1 MGKPLTNE
9 NIYEQ
14 YVDAAFFM
22 DQYALTLQEK
32 LEAEP
37 KTEVETPRRPP
48 RLRKC
53 ASACG
58 RSFWWRRTAI
68 ACCGAMPKTGL
79 SICSRPTD

>member
-1 MGKPLTNE
+1 MVYIYGESSAVGILGGLTMGKPLTNE

-14 YVDAAFFM
+14 YVDAAAAFFM

-37 KTEVETPRRPP
+37 KTE
-48 RLRKC
+48 
-53 ASACG
+53 
-58 RSFWWRRTAI
+58 
-68 ACCGAMPKTGL
+68 L

>member
-1 MGKPLTNE
+1 MVYMYGESSAVGILGGLTMGKPLTNE

-32 LEAEP
+32 LETEP
-37 KTEVETPRRPP
+37 KTE
-48 RLRKC
+48 
-53 ASACG
+53 
-58 RSFWWRRTAI
+58 
-68 ACCGAMPKTGL
+68 L

>member
-32 LEAEP
+32 LETEP
-37 KTEVETPRRPP
+37 KTE
-48 RLRKC
+48 
-53 ASACG
+53 
-58 RSFWWRRTAI
+58 
-68 ACCGAMPKTGL
+68 L
-79 SICSRPTD
+79 SICSQPTD

>member
-1 MGKPLTNE
+1 MAYMYRESAAVGILEGLTMGKPLTNE

-32 LEAEP
+32 LE
-37 KTEVETPRRPP
+37 TE
-48 RLRKC
+48 
-53 ASACG
+53 
-58 RSFWWRRTAI
+58 
-68 ACCGAMPKTGL
+68 PKTGL

>member
-1 MGKPLTNE
+1 MVYMYGESSVVGILGGLTLGKPLTNE

-32 LEAEP
+32 LE
-37 KTEVETPRRPP
+37 TQQ
-48 RLRKC
+48 
-53 ASACG
+53 
-58 RSFWWRRTAI
+58 
-68 ACCGAMPKTGL
+68 KTGL

>member
-14 YVDAAFFM
+14 YVDAAAAFFM

-37 KTEVETPRRPP
+37 KTE
-48 RLRKC
+48 
-53 ASACG
+53 
-58 RSFWWRRTAI
+58 
-68 ACCGAMPKTGL
+68 L

>member
-32 LEAEP
+32 LEAQ
-37 KTEVETPRRPP
+37 
-48 RLRKC
+48 
-53 ASACG
+53 
-58 RSFWWRRTAI
+58 
-68 ACCGAMPKTGL
+68 PKTGL

>member
-32 LEAEP
+32 LE
-37 KTEVETPRRPP
+37 TQ
-48 RLRKC
+48 
-53 ASACG
+53 
-58 RSFWWRRTAI
+58 
-68 ACCGAMPKTGL
+68 PKTGL
-79 SICSRPTD
+79 SICSQPTD

>member
-1 MGKPLTNE
+1 MVYMYGESSAVGILEGLTMGNPLTNE

-32 LEAEP
+32 LETQQ
-37 KTEVETPRRPP
+37 KTE
-48 RLRKC
+48 
-53 ASACG
+53 
-58 RSFWWRRTAI
+58 
-68 ACCGAMPKTGL
+68 L

>member
-1 MGKPLTNE
+1 MVYMYGESSAVGILGGLTMGKPLTNE

-37 KTEVETPRRPP
+37 KT
-48 RLRKC
+48 
-53 ASACG
+53 
-58 RSFWWRRTAI
+58 
-68 ACCGAMPKTGL
+68 GL